1 MSAYDVAVIIVTYN
15 SEDEIAAC
23 LDAVYSECRDVSMQV
38 IVVDNASSDKTVE
51 IVSNR
56 FPGVKLILPGGN
68 LGFSKGVNY
77 GARDAD
83 ADFVLL
89 LNPDTVVR
97 RHAIDVIVRFAR
109 ANPQY
114 GLYGGRTFRT
124 DGSLEPLSCLGL
136 PTLFSTLMFATG
148 LSSLASGSRFLN
160 PESLGGWKR
169 DTVREVGVITGC
181 FLLVPTAIWKNLG
194 GLDESYF
201 MYGEDVDFAIRARA
215 LGCRPVIC
223 PEAELVHML
232 GKSSDS
238 PAHKMLLLYRGKA
251 SLMRRHWFG
260 WRLKAGLFLLAA
272 GTGLRALPSVWSRP
286 FHPDGNRW
294 RTVWRHR
301 GEWLCGYAR
310 ISVDQTLTH
319 S

>member
-15 SEDEIAAC
+15 SEGEIAGC
-23 LDAVYSECRDVSMQV
+23 LDAVYAERREVSMQV
-38 IVVDNASSDKTVE
+38 IVVDNASSDSTVE
-51 IVSNR
+51 IVRNR
-56 FPGVKLILPGGN
+56 YPRVKLLLAGGN

-77 GARDAD
+77 GARHVDAN
-83 ADFVLL
+83 FVLL

-97 RHAIDVIVRFAR
+97 RHAIDAIVIFAR

-114 GLYGGRTFRT
+114 GLYGGRTFKP
-124 DGSLEPLSCLGL
+124 DGSLEPLSCLGIPSL
-136 PTLFSTLMFATG
+136 YSTLMFATG
-148 LSSLASGSRFLN
+148 LSSLAPGSPLLN

-181 FLLVPTAIWKNLG
+181 FLLVSTAIWQQLG

-201 MYGEDVDFAIRARA
+201 MYGEDVDFAIRARSF
-215 LGCRPVIC
+215 GYRSVIC
-223 PEAELVHML
+223 PDAELVHKL
-232 GKSSDS
+232 GISSES

-251 SLMRRHWFG
+251 SLMHKHWGG
-260 WRLKAGLFLLAA
+260 WRLKAGLFLLVF
-272 GTGLRALPSVWSRP
+272 GTGLRALPSIFSRP
-286 FHPDGNRW
+286 FHPARNRW

-301 GEWLCGYAR
+301 REWLCGYAR
-310 ISVDQTLTH
+310 PIVVQSPTH

>member
-23 LDAVYSECRDVSMQV
+23 LGAVFSERRYVSMQV
-38 IVVDNASSDKTVE
+38 IVVDNASSDSTVE
-51 IVSNR
+51 IVRVR
-56 FPGVKLILPGGN
+56 FPKVKLLLPGCN

-77 GARDAD
+77 GARHAD

-97 RHAIDVIVRFAR
+97 RHAIDVIVGFAR
-109 ANPQY
+109 AHPQY
-114 GLYGGRTFRT
+114 GLYGGRTFKT
-124 DGSLEPLSCLGL
+124 DGRLEPLSCLGL

-148 LSSLASGSRFLN
+148 LNHLAPGSPLLN

-169 DTVREVGVITGC
+169 DTVREVGAISGC
-181 FLLVPTAIWKNLG
+181 FLLVSTVVWQQLG
-194 GLDESYF
+194 GLDENYF
-201 MYGEDVDFAIRARA
+201 MYGEDVDFSIRARA
-215 LGCRPVIC
+215 LGYRPVIC
-223 PEAELVHML
+223 PDAELVHKL
-232 GKSSDS
+232 GTSSES

-251 SLMRRHWFG
+251 SLMRKHWHG

-272 GTGLRALPSVWSRP
+272 GIGLRALPSILSHP
-286 FHPDGNRW
+286 FDPDRSRW

-301 GEWLCGYAR
+301 REWLCGYAR
-310 ISVDQTLTH
+310 SNVTST
-319 S
+319 SAN

>member
-15 SEDEIAAC
+15 SEDEIAGC
-23 LDAVYSECRDVSMQV
+23 LRAVYSEWRHVSMQV
-38 IVVDNASSDKTVE
+38 IVVDNASSDSTVE
-51 IVSNR
+51 IIQIR
-56 FPGVKLILPGGN
+56 FPRVQLLRPGGN

-77 GARDAD
+77 GARAAD

-97 RHAIDVIVRFAR
+97 RHAIEVIVGFAR
-109 ANPQY
+109 ANPRY
-114 GLYGGRTFRT
+114 GLYGGRTLKT

-136 PTLFSTLMFATG
+136 PTLYSTLMFATG
-148 LSSLASGSRFLN
+148 LSSLAPGSSLLN

-169 DTVREVGVITGC
+169 DSVREVGVITGC
-181 FLLVPTAIWKNLG
+181 FLLVPTAIWQTLG

-215 LGCRPVIC
+215 LGYRPVIC
-223 PEAELVHML
+223 PGAELVHKL
-232 GKSSDS
+232 GTSSKS

-251 SLMRRHWFG
+251 SLMRKHWRG
-260 WRLKAGLFLLAA
+260 WRLKTGLFLLAA
-272 GTGLRALPSVWSRP
+272 GTGLRALPSILFRP
-286 FHPDGNRW
+286 SHPDGNRW
-294 RTVWRHR
+294 RTLWRHR
-301 GEWLCGYAR
+301 RAWLCGYAR
-310 ISVDQTLTH
+310 TIVDQTPAN

>member
-23 LDAVYSECRDVSMQV
+23 LEAVYSECRDVSMQV
-38 IVVDNASSDKTVE
+38 IVVDNASSDSTVE
-51 IVSNR
+51 VVNNCYFAVNLLI
-56 FPGVKLILPGGN
+56 PGVN

-77 GARDAD
+77 GARHAD

-97 RHAIDVIVRFAR
+97 RHAIDVIIRFAR

-114 GLYGGRTFRT
+114 GLYGGRTFKI

-136 PTLFSTLMFATG
+136 PTIFSTLMFATG
-148 LSSLASGSRFLN
+148 LGSLASGSRFLN

-181 FLLVPTAIWKNLG
+181 FLLVPMAIWQKLG
-194 GLDESYF
+194 GLDEGYF

-223 PEAELVHML
+223 PDAELIHML
-232 GKSSDS
+232 GISSES

-251 SLMRRHWFG
+251 SLMHRHWRG
-260 WRLKAGLFLLAA
+260 WRQKAGLFLLVA
-272 GTGLRALPSVWSRP
+272 GTGLRALPSVFIRP
-286 FHPDGNRW
+286 FHPEGNRW

-301 GEWLCGYAR
+301 REWHCGYTR
-310 ISVDQTLTH
+310 PIVNPGPTQS
-319 S
+319 

>member
-23 LDAVYSECRDVSMQV
+23 LDAVYSERRDVSMQV
-38 IVVDNASSDKTVE
+38 IVVDNASSDATVE
-51 IVSNR
+51 IVSER
-56 FPGVKLILPGGN
+56 YPGVKLLLPGGN

-77 GARDAD
+77 GARHSD

-97 RHAIDVIVRFAR
+97 RHAIDVIVGFAR
-109 ANPQY
+109 ANPRY
-114 GLYGGRTFRT
+114 GLYGGRTLKT

-136 PTLFSTLMFATG
+136 PTLCSMLMFATG
-148 LSSLASGSRFLN
+148 LSSLAPGSPLLN

-181 FLLVPTAIWKNLG
+181 FLLVRTAIWQKLG

-215 LGCRPVIC
+215 LGYRPVIC
-223 PEAELVHML
+223 PDAELVHKL
-232 GKSSDS
+232 GTSSES

-251 SLMRRHWFG
+251 SLMRKHWRG

-272 GTGLRALPSVWSRP
+272 GTGLRALPSILSRP
-286 FHPDGNRW
+286 LHPDGNRW

-301 GEWLCGYAR
+301 REWLCGYGR
-310 ISVDQTLTH
+310 TIVDQTPAN

>member
-1 MSAYDVAVIIVTYN
+1 MSAHDVAVIIVTYN

-23 LDAVYSECRDVSMQV
+23 LDAVQAERRDVSMEV
-38 IVVDNASSDKTVE
+38 IVVDNASSDSTVGIIRE
-51 IVSNR
+51 R
-56 FPGVKLILPGGN
+56 YPWVKLLLPGEN
-68 LGFSKGVNY
+68 LGFSKGVNL
-77 GARDAD
+77 GARHAD
-83 ADFVLL
+83 AEFVLL

-97 RHAIDVIVRFAR
+97 RHAIDVIVGFAR
-109 ANPQY
+109 ENPHY
-114 GLYGGRTFRT
+114 GLYGGRTLKT

-136 PTLFSTLMFATG
+136 PTLWSTLMFATG
-148 LSSLASGSRFLN
+148 LSSLAPGSPLLN

-181 FLLVPTAIWKNLG
+181 FLLVPTMIWRKLG

-215 LGCRPVIC
+215 LGYRPVIC
-223 PEAELVHML
+223 PEAELVHEL
-232 GKSSDS
+232 GKSSES

-251 SLMRRHWFG
+251 SLMRRHWHG

-272 GTGLRALPSVWSRP
+272 GTGLRALPSILSRP
-286 FHPDGNRW
+286 FQPDSNRW

-301 GEWLCGYAR
+301 RDWLCGYSRA
-310 ISVDQTLTH
+310 IADQTPAN